1 MRFQYDPITDSSVK
15 FNDRC
20 EFSEVLDLSKFLQDP
35 SGDTEEYK
43 YRLHAVLVH
52 RYLHSTQD
60 QIYTIYT
67 AKYLKLTIF
76 LSKVLTL
83 NITTILYRTHKALV
97 FTVWN
102 RTDTIET
109 EERLFTQI
117 YYTGCPTS
125 Y

>member
-52 RYLHSTQD
+52 RYLHSIKYVQKS
-60 QIYTIYT
+60 TIYT
-67 AKYLKLTIF
+67 AKYF
-76 LSKVLTL
+76 
-83 NITTILYRTHKALV
+83 N
-97 FTVWN
+97 
-102 RTDTIET
+102 
-109 EERLFTQI
+109 
-117 YYTGCPTS
+117 
-125 Y
+125 

>member
-52 RYLHSTQD
+52 RYLHSIKYVQKSK
-60 QIYTIYT
+60 IYT
-67 AKYLKLTIF
+67 ANKLVRFMLFVLSFRKYIF
-76 LSKVLTL
+76 LSIQT
-83 NITTILYRTHKALV
+83 YYFLV
-97 FTVWN
+97 HSIN
-102 RTDTIET
+102 T
-109 EERLFTQI
+109 E
-117 YYTGCPTS
+117 
-125 Y
+125 